1 MPLLNLRDVATET
14 ALRPGVLYRS
24 AQPHTLTAED
34 AKLVA
39 GLRLI
44 ADLRGDNERD
54 PGDWALVL
62 GGAVRHALLGA
73 GSSDAAPAQL
83 AALPP
88 DLTLGD
94 LYVGLLRHRTTW
106 FAGVVAEI
114 ADGLPA
120 LVHCAAGKDRT
131 GIVVA
136 LILDLLG
143 VEHEAIVRDYALTA
157 KALPDV
163 MLMLEMT
170 PSRDAPA
177 ALLEAP
183 ESAMRTFLAAL
194 GELGGAERLL
204 LANGL
209 TKAHAD
215 RLRAALV
222 P

>member
-1 MPLLNLRDVATET
+1 MPLLNLRDVAAET

-24 AQPHTLTAED
+24 AQPHTLTFED

-44 ADLRGDNERD
+44 ADLRGDDERTTA
-54 PGDWALVL
+54 DWAPVL
-62 GGAVRHALLGA
+62 GGAVRHAPLGA
-73 GSSDAAPAQL
+73 GYSGGSPALL

-88 DLTLGD
+88 DLDLGD
-94 LYVGLLRHRTTW
+94 LYVGLLQHRTAW
-106 FAGVVAEI
+106 FAGVIAEI

-143 VEHEAIVRDYALTA
+143 VDHEAIVRDYALTA

-163 MLMLEMT
+163 MLMLGT
-170 PSRDAPA
+170 TLPPGVPS

-194 GELGGAERLL
+194 GERGGAERLL

-209 TKAHAD
+209 TKAHTGL
-215 RLRAALV
+215 LRAALL

>member
-1 MPLLNLRDVATET
+1 MPLLNFRDVAAET

-24 AQPHTLTAED
+24 AQPHTLTPADAE
-34 AKLVA
+34 LVA

-44 ADLRGDNERD
+44 ADLRGDDERTT
-54 PGDWALVL
+54 GDWALVL
-62 GGAVRHALLGA
+62 GGAVRHAPLGA
-73 GSSDAAPAQL
+73 GTASSPAHL
-83 AALPP
+83 ATLPP
-88 DLTLGD
+88 DLELGD
-94 LYVGLLRHRTTW
+94 LYVGLLQHRTPW
-106 FAGVVAEI
+106 FAGVIAEI

-157 KALPDV
+157 KALPG
-163 MLMLEMT
+163 LLRMLELSLPAGT
-170 PSRDAPA
+170 PS

-194 GELGGAERLL
+194 RRQGGAEALL
-204 LANGL
+204 LVNGL
-209 TKAHAD
+209 TPGHVR
-215 RLRAALV
+215 RLRAALI